1 MFIRIL
7 YKLIKRL
14 NLQQQQHREKIHKTL
29 LKTHKN
35 TPHKQTCAASATK
48 KTTRKREA
56 FKEREK
62 YFNEWSKSKKK
73 NYNLLFR
80 VTH

>member
-1 MFIRIL
+1 MYLQLSTTNVYLNFVFVNDYIL

-48 KTTRKREA
+48 K
-56 FKEREK
+56 
-62 YFNEWSKSKKK
+62 NNKKK
-73 NYNLLFR
+73 R
-80 VTH
+80 SV